1 MYVRSHIDTV
11 SGDRKYIYIDEN
23 NKKYIR
29 NKNKYYPIKKYK
41 GAYSLQK
48 IRGGVGGASIDVQL
62 HLYGIK
68 GEAGKENDLQTFD
81 TTIDLSNIVLNPD
94 DKIYEDII
102 KDNKISIYNK
112 GFASIDTDF
121 TSNNINHFITIKNV
135 KNIFKVYF
143 KNYTGEGNHQFDI
156 KPYSSFYNI
165 IYKRNNR
172 IDKDS
177 EATSEA
183 TSEETF
189 FVIFSIIEDFDATD
203 FKLDD
208 KYTEIPDIYNQE
220 YNSLYDT
227 TLDKLKKIYQ

>member
-68 GEAGKENDLQTFD
+68 GEAGKENELQTFK

-121 TSNNINHFITIKNV
+121 TSNNINHFITIKNISN
-135 KNIFKVYF
+135 KFKVYF
-143 KNYTGEGNHQFDI
+143 KKYTGEGNHQFDI

-172 IDKDS
+172 IDTDS
-177 EATSEA
+177 EATSKD
-183 TSEETF
+183 TF
-189 FVIFSIIEDFDATD
+189 FVIFSIIEDYDDTD
-203 FKLDD
+203 FILDD
-208 KYTEIPDIYNQE
+208 NYTEIPYVYNQE

>member
-29 NKNKYYPIKKYK
+29 DKNKYYPIKKYK
-41 GAYSLQK
+41 GVYTLQK
-48 IRGGVGGASIDVQL
+48 IRGGDASIEVQL

-68 GEAGKENDLQTFD
+68 GVDGKVSEDKKIFD

-94 DKIYEDII
+94 DYDTYKKII

-112 GFASIDTDF
+112 GFAPIDIDF
-121 TSNNINHFITIKNV
+121 TSNNINHFITIKNISN
-135 KNIFKVYF
+135 KFKVYF
-143 KNYTGEGNHQFDI
+143 KNYTSVGSKFTIES
-156 KPYSSFYNI
+156 YSSFYNI

-177 EATSEA
+177 EATR
-183 TSEETF
+183 EETF
-189 FVIFSIIEDFDATD
+189 FVIFSIIEDFDTD

-208 KYTEIPDIYNQE
+208 KYTEIPYVYNQE

>member
-68 GEAGKENDLQTFD
+68 DADGKVSEDAKTFE

-102 KDNKISIYNK
+102 EDNKISIYNK
-112 GFASIDTDF
+112 GFASVDTDF

-177 EATSEA
+177 EATSE
-183 TSEETF
+183 ETF

-208 KYTEIPDIYNQE
+208 KYIEIPDVYNKE

>member
-48 IRGGVGGASIDVQL
+48 IRGGVGGASIKVNL

-68 GEAGKENDLQTFD
+68 DADGKVSEDAKTFE

-102 KDNKISIYNK
+102 EDNKISIYNK
-112 GFASIDTDF
+112 GFASVDTDF

-177 EATSEA
+177 EATSE
-183 TSEETF
+183 ETF

-208 KYTEIPDIYNQE
+208 KYIEIPDVYNKE

>member
-11 SGDRKYIYIDEN
+11 SGNRKYIYIDEN

-29 NKNKYYPIKKYK
+29 DKNKYYPIKKYK
-41 GAYSLQK
+41 GAYTLQK
-48 IRGGVGGASIDVQL
+48 IRGGVGGASIEVQL

-68 GEAGKENDLQTFD
+68 GVDGKEAKPIN
-81 TTIDLSNIVLNPD
+81 TTINLSNIVLNTD
-94 DKIYEDII
+94 DTIYEDII

-112 GFASIDTDF
+112 GFAPIGTDF
-121 TSNNINHFITIKNV
+121 IGNNINHFITIKNISN
-135 KNIFKVYF
+135 KFKVYF
-143 KNYTGEGNHQFDI
+143 KNYTSVGSKFTIES
-156 KPYSSFYNI
+156 YSSFYNI

-183 TSEETF
+183 TF
-189 FVIFSIIEDFDATD
+189 FVIFSIIEDFDDTD
-203 FKLDD
+203 FNLDD
-208 KYTEIPDIYNQE
+208 KYKEIPYVYNQE

>member
-68 GEAGKENDLQTFD
+68 GEAGKENELQTFK

-112 GFASIDTDF
+112 GFASIGTDF
-121 TSNNINHFITIKNV
+121 IDNNINHFITIKNV

-143 KNYTGEGNHQFDI
+143 KNYTGEGNQFDI

-177 EATSEA
+177 EATSE
-183 TSEETF
+183 ETF

-208 KYTEIPDIYNQE
+208 NYTEIPDVYNQE

>member
-29 NKNKYYPIKKYK
+29 DKNKYYPIKKYK

-48 IRGGVGGASIDVQL
+48 IRGGDASIEVQL

-68 GEAGKENDLQTFD
+68 GADGKEAKPFN
-81 TTIDLSNIVLNPD
+81 TTINLSNIVLNPD
-94 DKIYEDII
+94 DYDTYKKII

-112 GFASIDTDF
+112 GFPSLDTDF
-121 TSNNINHFITIKNV
+121 IDNNINHFITIKNISN
-135 KNIFKVYF
+135 KFKVYF
-143 KNYTGEGNHQFDI
+143 KKYTSGGSNFYI
-156 KPYSSFYNI
+156 KLYSSFYNI

-172 IDKDS
+172 IDTDS
-177 EATSEA
+177 EATSKD
-183 TSEETF
+183 TF
-189 FVIFSIIEDFDATD
+189 FVIFSIIEDYDDTD
-203 FKLDD
+203 FILDD
-208 KYTEIPDIYNQE
+208 NYTEIPYVYNQE

>member
-29 NKNKYYPIKKYK
+29 DKNKYYPIKKYK
-41 GAYSLQK
+41 GAYTLQK
-48 IRGGVGGASIDVQL
+48 IRGGVGGASIEVQL

-68 GEAGKENDLQTFD
+68 GVDGKEAKPIN
-81 TTIDLSNIVLNPD
+81 TTINLSNIVLNTD
-94 DKIYEDII
+94 DTIYEDII

-112 GFASIDTDF
+112 GFAPIGTDF
-121 TSNNINHFITIKNV
+121 IGNNINHFITIKNISN
-135 KNIFKVYF
+135 KFKVYF
-143 KNYTGEGNHQFDI
+143 KNYTSVGSKFTIES
-156 KPYSSFYNI
+156 YSSFYNI
-165 IYKRNNR
+165 IYERNNR

-177 EATSEA
+177 EAA
-183 TSEETF
+183 SEETF

-208 KYTEIPDIYNQE
+208 KYIEIPDVYNKE